1 MQEVWL
7 HWACAPYYRNISMSD
22 LNFLKKL
29 PLCIMMR
36 FFILL
41 WLHRQEEVAYVAMG
55 MGMGVGLEDYD
66 SPALVGVDGIQQPVS
81 SSVSADSAE
90 QTSGVD
96 SPNFNPEATLL
107 YSHAHAGTCT
117 CR

>member
-1 MQEVWL
+1 
-7 HWACAPYYRNISMSD
+7 
-22 LNFLKKL
+22 
-29 PLCIMMR
+29 
-36 FFILL
+36 
-41 WLHRQEEVAYVAMG
+41 MG

-96 SPNFNPEATLL
+96 SPNFNPEATRL
-107 YSHAHAGTCT
+107 YSHAHAGTCVAYT
-117 CR
+117 AYMHMISIILLLRLLSVLVNNAIKLCCVHDKIFNAVSRRRQFEDG

>member
-1 MQEVWL
+1 
-7 HWACAPYYRNISMSD
+7 
-22 LNFLKKL
+22 
-29 PLCIMMR
+29 
-36 FFILL
+36 
-41 WLHRQEEVAYVAMG
+41 MG

>member
-1 MQEVWL
+1 MCTIIE
-7 HWACAPYYRNISMSD
+7 ISPTSGF
-22 LNFLKKL
+22 NFLKKL
-29 PLCIMMR
+29 PLSIMMH
-36 FFILL
+36 FYNILL

-66 SPALVGVDGIQQPVS
+66 SPALAGVDGIQQPVS

-107 YSHAHAGTCT
+107 YSHTHTGTC
-117 CR
+117 R